1 MGTIITILRA
11 ILVIALANASGQT
24 TNGAAGETPR
34 VKTVLVLGDSL
45 SEGFRLLPRD
55 AWPMLLSQRLRQIGP
70 NFRIVNA
77 SASGGTTEGG
87 LRRLPAHLNRKIDI
101 FVVELGIN
109 DAFRGIPVERIRHNL
124 QAIIDKVRARN
135 PDVLIVVVGM
145 QFPIVTNDDYVTAFG
160 KMFGELVQ
168 ENHATL
174 VPYLLE
180 GVAGEPALNLE
191 DRIHPNAAGHKIL
204 ADTVWRALEPLARKI
219 AAK

>member
-1 MGTIITILRA
+1 MITILRA
-11 ILVIALANASGQT
+11 TLVIALANASGRT
-24 TNGAAGETPR
+24 ANGAARETSR

-45 SEGFRLLPRD
+45 SEGLRLSPRD
-55 AWPMLLSQRLRQIGP
+55 AWPMLLSQRLQQIDP
-70 NFRIVNA
+70 NFRIINA

-87 LRRLPAHLNRKIDI
+87 LRRLPAHLNRNIDI

-109 DAFRGIPVERIRHNL
+109 DAFRGVPVERIRDNL

-135 PDVLIVVVGM
+135 PDVLTVVVGV

-160 KMFGELVQ
+160 KMFGELAQ
-168 ENHATL
+168 QNHAAL
-174 VPYLLE
+174 VPYLLD
-180 GVAGEPALNLE
+180 GVAGDPALNLE

-204 ADTVWRALEPLARKI
+204 ADTMWRALEPLARRV

>member
-1 MGTIITILRA
+1 MTILRA
-11 ILVIALANASGQT
+11 ILVLALANTFTQT
-24 TNGAAGETPR
+24 AVGAARETPR

-45 SEGFRLLPRD
+45 SEGFRLSPRD
-55 AWPMLLSQRLRQIGP
+55 AWPMLLSQRLRQIDP

-77 SASGGTTEGG
+77 SATGGTMEGG

-109 DAFRGIPVERIRHNL
+109 DAFRSVPVELIRDNL

-160 KMFGELVQ
+160 KMFDELAQ
-168 ENHATL
+168 QNHATL

-180 GVAGEPALNLE
+180 GVAGDPALNLE

-204 ADTVWRALEPLARKI
+204 ADKMWRALEPLAREV

>member
-1 MGTIITILRA
+1 MITILRA

-24 TNGAAGETPR
+24 PNGATRETSR

-45 SEGFRLLPRD
+45 SEGFRLSPRD
-55 AWPMLLSQRLRQIGP
+55 AWPMLLSQRLRQIDP
-70 NFRIVNA
+70 NFRIINA

-101 FVVELGIN
+101 FVLELGIN
-109 DAFRGIPVERIRHNL
+109 DAFRGVPIERIRDNL

-135 PDVLIVVVGM
+135 PDVLIVIVGM
-145 QFPIVTNDDYVTAFG
+145 QFPIVSNDEYAAAFG
-160 KMFGELVQ
+160 KMFGDLAQ
-168 ENHATL
+168 ENHAAL

-180 GVAGEPALNLE
+180 GVAGNPALNLE
-191 DRIHPNAAGHKIL
+191 DRIHPNEVGHKIL
-204 ADTVWRALEPLARKI
+204 ADTVWRALEALAREV

>member
-1 MGTIITILRA
+1 MITIYRA
-11 ILVIALANASGQT
+11 ILLIALANASSQT
-24 TNGAAGETPR
+24 ANGAARETSR

-45 SEGFRLLPRD
+45 SEGFRLSPRD
-55 AWPMLLSQRLRQIGP
+55 AWPMLLSRRLRQIDP
-70 NFRIVNA
+70 NFGIVNA

-87 LRRLPAHLNRKIDI
+87 LLRLPAHLNRKIDI

-109 DAFRGIPVERIRHNL
+109 DAFHSIPVERVRDNL
-124 QAIIDKVRARN
+124 QTIIDKVRARN
-135 PDVLIVVVGM
+135 PDVLIVIVGI

-160 KMFGELVQ
+160 KMFDELAQ
-168 ENHATL
+168 KNHATL

-180 GVAGEPALNLE
+180 GVAGDPTLNLE

-204 ADTVWRALEPLARKI
+204 ADTVWRALEPLARQI

>member
-1 MGTIITILRA
+1 MITIRRA
-11 ILVIALANASGQT
+11 ILVIALANVSGQT
-24 TNGAAGETPR
+24 ANGAAREPSR
-34 VKTVLVLGDSL
+34 MKTVLVLGDSL
-45 SEGFRLLPRD
+45 SEGFRLSPRD
-55 AWPMLLSQRLRQIGP
+55 AWPMLLSQRLRQIDP
-70 NFRIVNA
+70 NFRIVNS

-109 DAFRGIPVERIRHNL
+109 DAFSGIPVERIRDNL

-145 QFPIVTNDDYVTAFG
+145 QFPIVTNDDYVTTFG
-160 KMFGELVQ
+160 KMFGELAQ
-168 ENHATL
+168 ENHAAL

-180 GVAGEPALNLE
+180 GVAGDPALNLE

-204 ADTVWRALEPLARKI
+204 ADTVWRTLEPLVREV

>member
-1 MGTIITILRA
+1 MGTIITILHA

-145 QFPIVTNDDYVTAFG
+145 QFPVVTNDDYVTAFG
-160 KMFGELVQ
+160 KMFGELAQ

-180 GVAGEPALNLE
+180 GVAGDPALNLE

-204 ADTVWRALEPLARKI
+204 ADTVWRALEPLARQI